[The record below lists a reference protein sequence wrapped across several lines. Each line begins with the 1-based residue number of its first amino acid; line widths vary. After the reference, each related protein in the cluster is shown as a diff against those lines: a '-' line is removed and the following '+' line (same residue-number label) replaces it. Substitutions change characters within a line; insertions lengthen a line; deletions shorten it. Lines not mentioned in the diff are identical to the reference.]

1 MERMGLVGGEM
12 VHMAGDDKETHLAFN
27 ISSQNM
33 LGVRG
38 SEGPRVGV
46 QPTRPAHILG
56 WWSVSTPRLPKI
68 IGKSWKSMIFHSF
81 SWIFNE
87 KSWIFTIRFA

>member
-38 SEGPRVGV
+38 SEEPRVGV
-46 QPTRPAHILG
+46 QLRYRTTKECDLVR
-56 WWSVSTPRLPKI
+56 R
-68 IGKSWKSMIFHSF
+68 
-81 SWIFNE
+81 
-87 KSWIFTIRFA
+87 